1 MLSKIPFLL
10 MIWASSF
17 HVFSTEKPKVVFL
30 LAEREYLTESTLPK
44 FAKDHLSEKYDS
56 FFCSAP
62 KEGAQ
67 RHLLS
72 NAFFIPKADLLV
84 ISVRRRA
91 FPEKT
96 MQMIR
101 AFVESGKPV
110 LGIRTSS
117 HAFEL
122 RKEQATEGHAEWPKW
137 DTEVIGGNYQGHLGK
152 GLICNI
158 EKTSESSNH
167 PILEKV
173 DLPFDTPATLYR
185 NSPLPSASEALLEGR
200 VKGFRKEPVAWT
212 RLTSFGGKVF
222 YTSLGHL
229 EDFKKPAFN
238 QLLKNAVSWC
248 LSSKV
253 QVQRR

>member
-1 MLSKIPFLL
+1 
-10 MIWASSF
+10 
-17 HVFSTEKPKVVFL
+17 
-30 LAEREYLTESTLPK
+30 
-44 FAKDHLSEKYDS
+44 
-56 FFCSAP
+56 
-62 KEGAQ
+62 
-67 RHLLS
+67 
-72 NAFFIPKADLLV
+72 
-84 ISVRRRA
+84 
-91 FPEKT
+91 
-96 MQMIR
+96 
-101 AFVESGKPV
+101 
-110 LGIRTSS
+110 
-117 HAFEL
+117 
-122 RKEQATEGHAEWPKW
+122 
-137 DTEVIGGNYQGHLGK
+137 EVIGGNYQGHLGK

-185 NSPLPSASEALLEGR
+185 NSPLPSASKALLEGR